1 MANLMNDLNHFSNQT
16 VDLSF
21 QEATFTKEQFP
32 LDQLIA
38 TNKSVLDAIASFD
51 DQRSKKLMHGYL
63 TNTPISQIIDV
74 TLLSHLQDNHAPTTI
89 AEKFFANDTANKLI
103 KNAIEKETWAKIE
116 RLSGPLITYFNQVL
130 DAEVLDAT
138 EKREFMNLAE
148 SFLLKIRNSRSLY
161 GVDLARFFKLIRQ
174 LQEENQLLE
183 SEVSM
188 YDKLIMNVSCNL
200 RTLGV
205 NLVFQVEEDSSDI
218 SIGNDSL
225 F

>member
-74 TLLSHLQDNHAPTTI
+74 TLLSHL
-89 AEKFFANDTANKLI
+89 
-103 KNAIEKETWAKIE
+103 
-116 RLSGPLITYFNQVL
+116 
-130 DAEVLDAT
+130 
-138 EKREFMNLAE
+138 
-148 SFLLKIRNSRSLY
+148 
-161 GVDLARFFKLIRQ
+161 
-174 LQEENQLLE
+174 
-183 SEVSM
+183 
-188 YDKLIMNVSCNL
+188 
-200 RTLGV
+200 
-205 NLVFQVEEDSSDI
+205 
-218 SIGNDSL
+218 
-225 F
+225 